1 VCCMDGGGTW
11 LPAEPQVKVR
21 ADRRPVTGRRRGDGR
36 RRFADPTAIHG
47 RSRRGFT
54 SLLVLGLALHLPWE
68 PVSSPLFFLAIYY
81 YLLLKSQ
88 IQTE

>member
-11 LPAEPQVKVR
+11 LPAEPEVKIC
-21 ADRRPVTGRRRGDGR
+21 ADRRPVTGRRGGDRR

-47 RSRRGFT
+47 KSWRR
-54 SLLVLGLALHLPWE
+54 LAMRLGLALHLVWE
-68 PVSSPLFFLAIYY
+68 PASSSLFFLAIYY